1 MSRLQGSDTD
11 SILEIYMGSSLKP
24 FFIRVPYYIGDRKR
38 DPNLEN
44 NPHGWPQGFTGG
56 KVGLKGS
63 EALVFRV

>member
-1 MSRLQGSDTD
+1 
-11 SILEIYMGSSLKP
+11 MGSSLKP

-63 EALVFRV
+63 EALVF